1 MKNLIL
7 LVFSILLMATYV
19 GCADQNDRY
28 VDLETGKHI
37 TVVKDSTNGVMVN
50 KETNEPVDIYV
61 DTETKDTIYGKT
73 GEVINNHVI
82 KLDDGKYTYAE
93 ADIDPVKVK
102 TEADGDYKVKDDNSK
117 IKVEEDGD
125 VKIKE
130 GDKKVKIDAES
141 GEKKVK
147 TD

>member
-7 LVFSILLMATYV
+7 IVFSVLLVATYV

-28 VDLETGKHI
+28 IDLETGKHI

-50 KETNEPVDIYV
+50 KETNEPVAIYV

-82 KLDDGKYTYAE
+82 KSGDGKYTYA
-93 ADIDPVKVK
+93 K
-102 TEADGDYKVKDDNSK
+102 ADGDAVKVATDANGAYKVKDDNSK
-117 IKVEEDGD
+117 LKVQNDGD

-130 GDKKVKIDAES
+130 GDRKVKIDAET